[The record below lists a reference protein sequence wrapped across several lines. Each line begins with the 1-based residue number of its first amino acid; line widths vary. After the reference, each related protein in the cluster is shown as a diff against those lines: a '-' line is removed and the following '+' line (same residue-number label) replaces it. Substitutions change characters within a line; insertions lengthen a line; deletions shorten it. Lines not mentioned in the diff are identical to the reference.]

1 MTINILGINGSPR
14 SKSNTAIILDRA
26 LQGAASVSGVRVETY
41 TFCDKNFSG
50 CKATCMAYCMK
61 NGQCMI
67 KDDFNQ
73 FMELYLKADGVI
85 WAAPVYHVGPPAQ
98 VKCVMDRLG
107 NVLFS
112 YLRGESPRLNK
123 ACGAIVQ
130 GSSRWGGQE
139 LALQVFI
146 NHFVLM
152 KCVPVAGDMPN
163 SYFGVAGH
171 APTWKPGSICED
183 KLALMTAKNLGI
195 RVAEMAKILKDGIE
209 QQRKKLPDAYF
220 LDKILEKRRN
230 REEMIDME
238 WQKK

>member
-26 LQGAASVSGVRVETY
+26 LQGAASVSGVCVETY
-41 TFCDKNFSG
+41 NFCDKDFCG
-50 CKATCMAYCMK
+50 CKATCMAYCLK
-61 NGQCMI
+61 NGKCTI

-73 FMELYLKADGVI
+73 FMELYLKADGVL
-85 WAAPVYHVGPPAQ
+85 WAAPVYHAGPPGQ

-112 YLRGESPRLNK
+112 YFRRESPRLNK

-139 LALQVFI
+139 LALQSFI

-152 KCVPVAGDMPN
+152 KCVPVTGDMPK
-163 SYFGVAGH
+163 SYFGVAGY

-183 KLALMTAKNLGI
+183 QLALMTAENTGI
-195 RVAEMAKILKDGIE
+195 RVAEMAKILKDGTE
-209 QQRKKLPDAYF
+209 QQREELPDVYF

-230 REEMIDME
+230 REETIDME
-238 WQKK
+238 WEKK